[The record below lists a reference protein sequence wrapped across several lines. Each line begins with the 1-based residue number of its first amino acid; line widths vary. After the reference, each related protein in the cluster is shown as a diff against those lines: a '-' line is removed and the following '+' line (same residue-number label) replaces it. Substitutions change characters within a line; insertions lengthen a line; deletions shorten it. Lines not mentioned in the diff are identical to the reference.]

1 MQARTDVDVV
11 VVPMLRILLDVE
23 KKSMNQLYIVVIILL
38 MLSEESAF
46 AQNCRGVTLK
56 DVPFYS
62 QKSLKDIKLDSL
74 IVLVLLQVA
83 QYNMYSTRDMYLQT
97 NTLATLANMAPT
109 LSDLYPVSC
118 QRLLGILEK
127 LYDRLGKLSEKSK
140 SSDNNDNN
148 KSNPL
153 ALDMQLIS
161 DYLNIIL
168 EVLNA
173 IVTNNLTSNSTLVY
187 CMLHKKECIDAI
199 HADPQFHDISKNI
212 VIVIDYFCRILEGDV
227 GSSAKKQSTSGGL
240 TTEKIQQV
248 IENGMKTWK
257 NDLLNGSTDLKFS
270 YEEGACIYI

>member
-1 MQARTDVDVV
+1 
-11 VVPMLRILLDVE
+11 
-23 KKSMNQLYIVVIILL
+23 MNQLYIVMIILL

-56 DVPFYS
+56 DVPFYT
-62 QKSLKDIKLDSL
+62 QKSLKDIQLDSL
-74 IVLVLLQVA
+74 IILVLLQVA

-109 LSDLYPVSC
+109 LSNVYPVSC

-127 LYDRLGKLSEKSK
+127 LYDRLGKLSEKEK
-140 SSDNNDNN
+140 SSDNSDSNN
-148 KSNPL
+148 QFNPL
-153 ALDMQLIS
+153 AFDMQLTS

-199 HADPQFHDISKNI
+199 HADPQFHDISENV
-212 VIVIDYFCRILEGDV
+212 VIVVDYFCRILEGDV
-227 GSSAKKQSTSGGL
+227 SSSAHTQSPHGAL
-240 TTEKIQQV
+240 TTEKIQQI

-257 NDLLNGSTDLKFS
+257 NDLLKGSTDLKFS
-270 YEEGACIYI
+270 YEEGACT